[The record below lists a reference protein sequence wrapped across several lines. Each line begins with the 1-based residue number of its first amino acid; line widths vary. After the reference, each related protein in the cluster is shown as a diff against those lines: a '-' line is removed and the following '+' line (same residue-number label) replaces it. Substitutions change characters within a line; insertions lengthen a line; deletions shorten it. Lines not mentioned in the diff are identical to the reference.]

1 MNHKKA
7 ILLDFDGVIA
17 DTEPLYDKFIEE
29 LGIKYNLSI
38 KDFANKVKG
47 TPNTDIIKKY
57 FSHLGTEGMD
67 KVENEILEYELN
79 MDFPPILGALEFIS
93 YLRQNE
99 YRLALVTSSQQA
111 KMGRALKI
119 LNLEDSFDSIVTA
132 DRITK
137 GKPDPMCFLLAA
149 KDLNSSP
156 DNCIV
161 FEDSINGINAA
172 KNAGMKTIGLTTSFS
187 KEQIGNSVFAT
198 IPDFADISYILNLIG

>member
-1 MNHKKA
+1 MNHKKT

-29 LGIKYNLSI
+29 LGIKYNLGI
-38 KDFANKVKG
+38 EDFANKVKG
-47 TPNTDIIKKY
+47 TPTIDITKKY
-57 FSHLGTEGMD
+57 FSHLGREEMD
-67 KVENEILEYELN
+67 KVENEILEYELS
-79 MDFPPILGALEFIS
+79 MDFPPIPGALEFIS

-99 YRLALVTSSQQA
+99 YKLALVTSSQQK
-111 KMGRALKI
+111 KMERALKI

-172 KNAGMKTIGLTTSFS
+172 KNAGMKTIGLTTSFT
-187 KEQIGNSVFAT
+187 KKQIESSVFAT
-198 IPDFADISYILNLIG
+198 IPNFADISYILNLIK